1 MEKLI
6 SSEISMNSTA
16 QTDHNLSHSFETSL
30 KNVNIAKKVS
40 FPDTAHNNNNT
51 NDYEDDFN
59 EDQAENENDQSFASV
74 TTTTSSIVDN
84 KVIKRKVVRSVYF

>member
-1 MEKLI
+1 
-6 SSEISMNSTA
+6 MNSTA

-40 FPDTAHNNNNT
+40 FPDTAHNNNNNT